1 MQIRKPQQWW
11 TCRRNQ
17 EKRDLVDGI
26 GGALNFLFGTA
37 TDDEIKDVQNIVKG
51 FAESQGEV
59 IQRLNEFIVIVNHT
73 YDEVQANRD
82 QIMLFVTDNKNLL
95 EKIMWTLVTSLT
107 LPIFLLCDMKLIC
120 WYSIS
125 KQLSVI
131 FSQPIM
137 HGFIVKKA

>member
-11 TCRRNQ
+11 TRRRNQ
-17 EKRDLVDGI
+17 EKRGLVDGI

-37 TDDEIKDVQNIVKG
+37 TDVQNIVKG

-59 IQRLNEFIVIVNHT
+59 IQRLNEFTVIVNHT

-82 QIMLFVTDNKNLL
+82 QIMLFVTDYKNLL
-95 EKIMWTLVTSLT
+95 EKMMWTLVTSLT
-107 LPIFLLCDMKLIC
+107 LPIILLCDIKLIC

-131 FSQPIM
+131 FS
-137 HGFIVKKA
+137 